1 MITRD
6 YFFQHTNK
14 SHAELYVIVHIPTMQ
29 IHALAAMASSI
40 TSNLSPNHRPNPNPK
55 HHPKHQLLHLFSD
68 SLTSCWQELHAC
80 AHYI

>member
-40 TSNLSPNHRPNPNPK
+40 TPNPNPYPNPNPN
-55 HHPKHQLLHLFSD
+55 HHPNPNPSPQP
-68 SLTSCWQELHAC
+68 EP
-80 AHYI
+80 